1 MDVIINGESLV
12 IPEDIKTVNQLVEH
26 MELESPVIIAEH
38 NGTILKQNEHTAT
51 EVSSGDKI
59 EFVQFVGGG

>member
-1 MDVIINGESLV
+1 MDIIINGESIV
-12 IPEDIKTVNQLVEH
+12 IPKEVKTIKQLAEH
-26 MELESPVIIAEH
+26 MELSSPVIIAEH
-38 NGTILKQNEHTAT
+38 NGTILHQDDHSVT